1 MIRLGITDPKLQ
13 SARTRPVNRPATTAQ
28 SIASEV
34 GRRRLRV
41 RNMPARSTLEEVD
54 TASSGLPGTHRGGSV
69 RSGLLRRPELLHMSE
84 SSVPGVSSTGSGK
97 HTVLLT
103 LWLLAWASFPLAAA
117 SDAYGLDLRVAFLGS
132 FDLSL
137 PLMALGPIAL
147 GLLIVRWLIHGVR
160 GYERKVG
167 LRIIRRER
175 VPRGTKVAFW
185 SCVALTIIGLVILNL
200 GVQSLVLVGV
210 VAISTFVGLLLLL
223 MRHSSIFGT
232 TSIVGVVLGVAAL
245 IVVQSVATGFQHE
258 FERRV
263 LGVYAHINV
272 TRTLGIGEYRRFESY
287 LRTIDGVQ
295 GASPFAYY
303 TMMLAP
309 FDPEGGQAKGLRSVL
324 VKGID
329 PETADQVIDLKD
341 HLVRGGGTAI
351 PLDAL
356 TSEFE
361 LMPVADRDP
370 DRLPEVINQT
380 PDPRGPDAYK
390 KALKRYKS
398 LPELLRQAERM
409 SEFHID
415 SDDEDEW
422 PEWDDEDAQPDGT
435 GTDTTGFD
443 ASSLPTVFI
452 GSTLAENLNLHT
464 DSLVMVVDPGSTFDH
479 SEGPQFQ
486 YYRVAGVFQAGF
498 QEYDSRLIYTH
509 IRELQRFKFRGRDIV
524 SGIDLRL
531 DEPGMAP
538 EVGAQIRSKLV
549 GREYQVLE
557 WQKLNENLF
566 QSIQFQKNLITIILS
581 LVITV
586 ATFNVLSALWT
597 MVVRRNAEVAILMS
611 MGATGAQVA
620 RIFQV
625 TGMAIGLAGSLA
637 GVGFGLILCWLVEL
651 YGYTLDPE
659 VYFIEELPVE
669 ISITQIGWILGM
681 TLAICFVATIP
692 PSLRAAKLR
701 PVEGLRYE

>member
-1 MIRLGITDPKLQ
+1 MAAAVESLDVRLT
-13 SARTRPVNRPATTAQ
+13 
-28 SIASEV
+28 IAGAS
-34 GRRRLRV
+34 
-41 RNMPARSTLEEVD
+41 LEL
-54 TASSGLPGTHRGGSV
+54 S
-69 RSGLLRRPELLHMSE
+69 
-84 SSVPGVSSTGSGK
+84 
-97 HTVLLT
+97 VLLM
-103 LWLLAWASFPLAAA
+103 AA
-117 SDAYGLDLRVAFLGS
+117 
-132 FDLSL
+132 
-137 PLMALGPIAL
+137 GPVAL
-147 GLLIVRWLIHGVR
+147 GLLLLRWLLHAVR

-175 VPRGTKVAFW
+175 VPRYTKVAFW
-185 SCVALTIIGLVILNL
+185 VCVALTVIGLVLLNL
-200 GVQSLVLVGV
+200 GLQSIILVAT
-210 VAISTFVGLLLLL
+210 VAASTFVGLLLLL
-223 MRHSSIFGT
+223 MQHSSIFGT

-272 TRTLGIGEYRRFESY
+272 TRTLGIAEYRRFESY
-287 LRTIDGVQ
+287 LRTIDGVK

-329 PETADQVIDLKD
+329 PATADQVIDLKD
-341 HLVRGGGTAI
+341 HLVRGSGEPIA
-351 PLDAL
+351 LDAL
-356 TSEFE
+356 FSEFE

-370 DRLPEVINQT
+370 DRLPEVINNT
-380 PDPRGPDAYK
+380 PDPRGENAYEE
-390 KALKRYKS
+390 ALKRYRA
-398 LPELLRQAERM
+398 LPEHLRQAERM
-409 SEFHID
+409 SEFHIER
-415 SDDEDEW
+415 DDEDDW
-422 PEWDDEDAQPDGT
+422 PEWNDDEEAGPDA
-435 GTDTTGFD
+435 TGFD

-452 GSTLAENLNLHT
+452 GSTLAENLNLQQ

-479 SEGPQFQ
+479 SEEPQFQ

-509 IRELQRFKFRGRDIV
+509 IKELQRFKFRGRDIV
-524 SGIDLRL
+524 SGVDLRL
-531 DEPGMAP
+531 EEPNMASV
-538 EVGAQIRSKLV
+538 VGARIRGELV

-637 GVGFGLILCWLVEL
+637 GVGFGLMLCWLVEL

-669 ISITQIGWILGM
+669 ISVTQIGWILGM